1 MPTPLLT
8 ISDYEERAKELLPRP
23 QFDRMF
29 GRYGAPDEI
38 SETNN
43 IEAFAAIK
51 LRPRVLVDVSR
62 RDLST
67 QALGLEI
74 RLPIMLAP
82 AGWHQQAH
90 PDGELATAR
99 AAGAAGT
106 IMGLS
111 TTTSYSYEEVA
122 RAATGPLLFQT
133 FFFRDRKLTET
144 LVRRVEEAGYAA
156 LMLTV
161 DLGDT
166 TGVRQRQARY
176 SYTHEAQKINRN
188 FSGIDLPGVPT
199 WDNIFESYDPGLNW
213 SHLEWLRS
221 LTSMPLVIKGI
232 QTAEDAS
239 LCVEHGVDAIVV
251 SNHGGHAAEGTSGT
265 IEMLPEVVD
274 VVGDRLE
281 IFMDGGIRRG
291 TDVLKA
297 LALGARAVFIGRS
310 MFWGLVVDGES
321 GVRGVLDIL
330 RGELE
335 AAMGLCGVTDVKHV
349 DRSLV
354 IQPGGSGRPDSVTSQ
369 LERLANLL
377 EKGYLTRHEFETL
390 KGRLLGT

>member
-1 MPTPLLT
+1 MLTPLMT
-8 ISDYEERAKELLPRP
+8 VADYEERARELLPRP

-43 IEAFAAIK
+43 LQAFAAIK
-51 LRPRVLVDVSR
+51 LRPRVLVDVSQ

-67 QALGLEI
+67 QVLGQSI
-74 RLPIMLAP
+74 DFPIMLAP

-90 PDGELATAR
+90 SDGELATAR
-99 AAGAAGT
+99 AAGGAGT
-106 IMGLS
+106 IMALS

-122 RAATGPLLFQT
+122 RAATGPVWFQT

-144 LVRRVEEAGYAA
+144 LVRRIEEAGYAA

-166 TGVRQRQARY
+166 TGIRQRQNRY
-176 SYTHEAQKINRN
+176 GYTHEAQRTIKNLAA
-188 FSGIDLPGVPT
+188 IDLPGIPT
-199 WDNIFESYDPGLNW
+199 WENIYESYDPGLNW

-232 QTAEDAS
+232 QTAEDAR
-239 LCVEHGVDAIVV
+239 LCVEHGVDGLVV

-281 IFMDGGIRRG
+281 ILMDGGIRHG

-297 LALGARAVFIGRS
+297 LALGAKGVFIGRA
-310 MFWGLVVDGES
+310 MFWGLVVDGEG
-321 GVRGVLDIL
+321 GVRGVLEDTAK
-330 RGELE
+330 R
-335 AAMGLCGVTDVKHV
+335 A
-349 DRSLV
+349 
-354 IQPGGSGRPDSVTSQ
+354 
-369 LERLANLL
+369 
-377 EKGYLTRHEFETL
+377 
-390 KGRLLGT
+390 

>member
-1 MPTPLLT
+1 MLTPLRT
-8 ISDYEERAKELLPRP
+8 VADYEERARELLPRP

-29 GRYGAPDEI
+29 GRYGAPDEL

-67 QALGLEI
+67 QVLGHEI

-90 PDGELATAR
+90 PEGELATAR

-106 IMGLS
+106 IMALS
-111 TTTSYSYEEVA
+111 TTTSYTYEEVA
-122 RAATGPLLFQT
+122 AAATAPVWFQT

-166 TGVRQRQARY
+166 TGIRQRQDRY
-176 SYTHEAQKINRN
+176 GYTHEAQRTITH
-188 FSGIDLPGVPT
+188 FTGIDLPGIPT
-199 WDNIFESYDPGLNW
+199 WDNIYESYDPGLNW

-239 LCVEHGVDAIVV
+239 LCVEHGVDALVV

-274 VVGDRLE
+274 VVGDRVE

-297 LALGARAVFIGRS
+297 LALGARAVLIGRS

-321 GVRGVLDIL
+321 GVRGVLGIL
-330 RGELE
+330 RSELS

-354 IQPGGSGRPDSVTSQ
+354 IQPNGSARPDSVTSQ

-377 EKGYLTRHEFETL
+377 EKGYLTRQEFETQ
-390 KGRLLGT
+390 KGKLLGT